1 VTPRAAG
8 SPAVSRL
15 RLNNDKESDVPLAQ
29 WEVERLDAG
38 VTTFLVFAVIAA
50 AFTVGSLVAN
60 RMIGAKRR
68 DSYLQLTTY
77 ECGEEPEGEAQIDF
91 PTQHYTFAIV
101 FVAVD
106 VLGFILAL
114 WGLTFRGANSAW
126 LPVFFA
132 VAFTA
137 LAMTGIYYALSGEKR
152 WVV

>member
-1 VTPRAAG
+1 M
-8 SPAVSRL
+8 
-15 RLNNDKESDVPLAQ
+15 E
-29 WEVERLDAG
+29 AG
-38 VTTFLVFAVIAA
+38 VATFLVFAVIAT
-50 AFTVGSLVAN
+50 AFGVGSIVAN
-60 RMIGAKRR
+60 RTLGAKRR
-68 DSYLQLTTY
+68 RSYLQRTTY
-77 ECGEEPEGEAQIDF
+77 ECGEEAEGEAQIDF

-126 LPVFFA
+126 FPVFVA